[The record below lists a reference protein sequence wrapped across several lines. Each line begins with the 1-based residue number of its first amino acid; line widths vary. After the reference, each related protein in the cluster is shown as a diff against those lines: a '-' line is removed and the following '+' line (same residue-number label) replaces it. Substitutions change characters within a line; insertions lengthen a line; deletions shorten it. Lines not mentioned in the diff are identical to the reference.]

1 MLDPAFQEEIMN
13 HKNLNQLIDWL
24 DRGAPEALFSMNI
37 GLRAPDEV
45 VDSFGDFEFELPQ
58 SELDKLHAKSC
69 GSVCCIAGAAAQF
82 GGAPI
87 VNDFGW
93 ADIQERALAFLGL
106 PNAHGHHMLPV
117 FDPDLAPEAC
127 TPKQAAQAL
136 KLWATHADTNPA
148 FNPWPQ
154 E

>member
-1 MLDPAFQEEIMN
+1 MN
-13 HKNLNQLIDWL
+13 HTNLKQLIDWL
-24 DRGAPEALFSMNI
+24 DRGAPEFVFSMDI
-37 GLRAPDEV
+37 GLRGLHEV
-45 VDSFGDFEFELPQ
+45 VDSFGDFEFELSQ
-58 SELDKLHAKSC
+58 SELDKIQSGSC

-87 VNDFGW
+87 INEFGW

-106 PNAHGHHMLPV
+106 PNDHGYHMLPV
-117 FDPDLAPEAC
+117 FDPDNAPEAC

-136 KLWATHADTNPA
+136 KLWAEHADTNPA
-148 FNPWPQ
+148 FDPWPQ